1 MQVLSEDGL
10 VEGQRFFDNLRDAID
25 QALYL
30 SRCTVSAEGR
40 FKSRA
45 FFVQHVPH
53 HKQFC
58 ICTALVPG
66 LESLG
71 IACFDEYV
79 AWN

>member
-1 MQVLSEDGL
+1 MQILPTDGL
-10 VEGQRFFDNLRDAID
+10 VDCQRFFSDLQFAID

-30 SRCTVSAEGR
+30 SQCTISGNGR
-40 FKSRA
+40 FKARA